1 MSPRNI
7 SETLTRTLVPKP
19 PFDFE
24 LTAGYHTYFQGRY
37 GTDSLDGGVYK
48 RLLDLNGDLVLA
60 SVSSTGSMDSP
71 RLEVELQGRALTS
84 QNADAAADQVAWL
97 LGADQDLALFYELA
111 GQDPRMAAIVERF
124 RGLHLPHTATVF
136 EALVLG
142 ILGQQIATNVA
153 RIIRTLLIE
162 TYGPNE
168 TFGGETYWAFPRS
181 ETLAAVSVE
190 ELRGMKLS
198 WRKAEYVQGIAMAAL
213 ESPGQDL
220 EHFRR
225 LDDDEVVKAA
235 TALRGIGNWTAQW
248 LLIRALGRPDG
259 LPLGDLALRR
269 VVSQMYFEGTPV
281 TDAQVEEFCERWRP
295 WRTYAT
301 VYWFTAMRQGMA

>member
-1 MSPRNI
+1 MKSKMTCN
-7 SETLTRTLVPKP
+7 LFPKP

-37 GTDSLDGGVYK
+37 GTDSMNQGVYR
-48 RLLDLNGDLVLA
+48 RLLDLEGSLVLA
-60 SVSSTGSMDSP
+60 SVSSTGSIDSP
-71 RLEVELQGRALTS
+71 CLEVELQGPDLSAQLANQATS
-84 QNADAAADQVAWL
+84 TVAWL
-97 LGADQDLALFYELA
+97 LGTDQDLAPFYHMA
-111 GQDPRMAAIVERF
+111 GQDPTMSAITKRF

-162 TYGPNE
+162 TYGPKGS
-168 TFGGETYWAFPRS
+168 FGGEIFYAFPRPES
-181 ETLAAVSVE
+181 LAAVSVQ
-190 ELRGMKLS
+190 ELRGLKLS
-198 WRKAEYVQGIAMAAL
+198 WRKAEYVQGVALAAL
-213 ESPGQDL
+213 DSSGRNL
-220 EHFRR
+220 EHLRG
-225 LDDDEVVKAA
+225 LDDSEVVKEV

-269 VVSQMYFEGTPV
+269 VVSQLYFEDTPV
-281 TDAQVEEFCERWRP
+281 TDTQVQEFCQQWRP